1 MATLRNEVNPTM
13 AIMSRF
19 LREDVTLP
27 NSKSSKDELWQW
39 IEQTTKEMRTI
50 RRTFLN
56 ASAAQ
61 MVKADNPLYDALESL
76 LSAMEAANPEWWKN
90 VGAMSEIGDPVAQ
103 AWERLNNVRNG
114 MR

>member
-1 MATLRNEVNPTM
+1 MRTIKNEANADM

-27 NSKSSKDELWQW
+27 NSKSSKDELWEW
-39 IEQTTKEMRTI
+39 IQRTITEMRII

-61 MVKADNPLYDALESL
+61 MVKADNPLYNALESL
-76 LSAMEAANPEWWKN
+76 LSAMESANPEWWKN
-90 VGAMSEIGDPVAQ
+90 VGAMSEVGDPVAQ
-103 AWERLNNVRNG
+103 AWEKLNNVRNG
-114 MR
+114 IR